1 MNSVTATPLANI
13 TVNNFDA
20 ANPTIGVAVPLNAD
34 LDLGAVDI
42 LDSTGSA
49 GALNQVLKSNGVGN
63 GVSWGADGGG
73 IAAVTE
79 GVLGNISI
87 PNPLVPFVS
96 VRNPLNAVLNLGT
109 QSITGTTGSIQLV
122 NLVATSQTTITGQQ
136 MRIQDTAVAANGILM
151 TETGLAVSG
160 SAGAQTLTYG
170 SSNIVKT
177 GGAMGITAPTA
188 LNITAGTGVNINSGT
203 SPVQIT
209 QPVNTAP
216 KLTTD
221 IANVNYYADFVVD
234 NNNSTAVVNI
244 PPPNYNGQRLTCIA
258 RGISPI
264 TSWIAFGNDATT
276 ANPNGIFAT
285 YTASTGE
292 VWIART
298 DSNKIDIW
306 DATLTGAPIAQIA
319 VTGGSARVYCFYEE
333 SGFMFFGGSFDNVA
347 GTLQN
352 GVGRVSLTAPY
363 APDQL
368 LEGATT
374 VNGVDVGTGTQGVY
388 CLESRLGYLYA
399 GGEFQQFTPSGAP
412 ANFIFRIFD
421 YTLPTGSQTYDFVDG
436 GTNAPVYALLNTGTY
451 LFIGGDFTQVSTVF
465 FPYAYL
471 AVWDGFNWGFTDGNL
486 FNAPI
491 SNLENVP
498 YSSFIFVGG
507 FFTHTTD
514 AYSCYLDYN
523 NPFAPNT
530 ATNLT
535 LSTPLASRGATYY
548 NGTTYVSTSADGIY
562 SSNTQGVWVSQ
573 GTAVNATPTFMGQFG
588 GSLNVG
594 YSDAAGYY
602 KQTTPSQTSTFT
614 LTSGNFENNNI
625 ATYTSV
631 LMSLPDTAQSWIGV
645 DVATAPKWI
654 QIGCYTLSPYLTY
667 S

>member
-1 MNSVTATPLANI
+1 MSFGTYWGTDPTN
-13 TVNNFDA
+13 A
-20 ANPTIGVAVPLNAD
+20 AEYQRILPRYLPVGGGGGVA
-34 LDLGAVDI
+34 AV
-42 LDSTGSA
+42 
-49 GALNQVLKSNGVGN
+49 N
-63 GVSWGADGGG
+63 
-73 IAAVTE
+73 E

-87 PNPLVPFVS
+87 PNPLIPVVS

-122 NLVATSQTTITGQQ
+122 NLVATSQTTITAQQ

-160 SAGAQTLTYG
+160 AAGAETLTYG

-177 GGAMGITAPTA
+177 GGAMGISAPTA
-188 LNITAGTGVNINSGT
+188 LTINAGIGVNINSGT
-203 SPVQIT
+203 APVQIT
-209 QPVNTAP
+209 QPVNTTS
-216 KLTTD
+216 KLITN
-221 IANVNYYADFVVD
+221 IANVNYYADYVID

-264 TSWIAFGNDATT
+264 SSWIAFGNQATT

-285 YTASTGE
+285 YAASTGE

-298 DSNKIDIW
+298 DSNKIEIW
-306 DATLTGAPIAQIA
+306 DTNLTGLIAQIA

-347 GTLQN
+347 GVIQN
-352 GVGRVSLTAPY
+352 GVGRVSVSTY

-374 VNGVDVGTGTQGVY
+374 INGVDVSTGTKGVY
-388 CLESRLGYLYA
+388 CLESRAGYLYA
-399 GGEFQQFTPSGAP
+399 GGEFQQFTPSGTP

-421 YTLPTGSQTYDFVDG
+421 YTLPTGSQLYDFVDG

-451 LFIGGDFTQVSTVF
+451 LFIGGDFTQVSTALL
-465 FPYAYL
+465 PYNYL
-471 AVWDGFNWGFTDGNL
+471 ATWDGTVWGFTDGNL

-498 YSSFIFVGG
+498 YSSLMFVGG

-523 NPFAPNT
+523 NPTAPN
-530 ATNLT
+530 APTNLT
-535 LSTPLASRGATYY
+535 LSNPMSSRGATYY
-548 NGTTYVSTSADGIY
+548 NGTTYVSTLNDGIK
-562 SSNTQGVWVSQ
+562 SSVSQGVWVNQ
-573 GTAVNATPTFMGQFG
+573 GVAVSATPAFVGSFG
-588 GSLNVG
+588 GFLNVG

-602 KQTTPSQTSTFT
+602 KQDTPAQTSTFT
-614 LTSGNFENNNI
+614 LTSGNFEYNNI

-631 LMSLPDTAQSWIGV
+631 LMTLPDTAQSWIGV

-654 QIGCYTLSPYLTY
+654 QLGCYNLSPYITY